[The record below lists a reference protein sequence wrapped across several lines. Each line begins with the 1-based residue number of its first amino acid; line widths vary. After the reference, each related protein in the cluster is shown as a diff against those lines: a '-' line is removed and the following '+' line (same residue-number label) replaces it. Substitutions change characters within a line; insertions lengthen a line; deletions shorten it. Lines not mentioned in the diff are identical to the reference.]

1 MTQTQDA
8 PPFKWAFDGHP
19 TMEKWMRRFANQGC
33 GLNMIEWSEFCNDM
47 HGVITRAPA
56 PVDHVKSPD
65 TSPAHVK
72 NQAEIEQVDV
82 EKLKIEAKK
91 FMHKWIKAGIKDEPY
106 RVEMLIDELIRR
118 GFRMQGDGWM
128 PIETAPR
135 DGTEVILWSSKNPTM
150 EPTVARFDEGEWQS
164 IHFLGGLYEHA
175 LWFTPSHWTPLPAAP
190 TVDQAVSGGGE

>member
-19 TMEKWMRRFANQGC
+19 TMEKWMLRFANQGC

-72 NQAEIEQVDV
+72 NQAENEQVDV

-135 DGTEVILWSSKNPTM
+135 DKVFCVWMPFGTMYTQCRWREDRGCAENHFGLLPEATHWTIPHGPTTQQP
-150 EPTVARFDEGEWQS
+150 EHEGE
-164 IHFLGGLYEHA
+164 
-175 LWFTPSHWTPLPAAP
+175 
-190 TVDQAVSGGGE
+190 